1 MITFRNFDVKRMTL
15 CRRVGD
21 LFSDKTVSSR
31 LKGMAMKTVK
41 GVENV
46 YTQHTPLLATTLE
59 NVARGRL
66 PHMDFPRLGGGDTSP
81 TAAKVLRCL
90 AAPSGS
96 GRRRAALLT
105 DCSESATCNQGC
117 IQCSRTLVL
126 ERFDRVVQALSAC
139 CSSRMVEAVFL
150 HRKPAL

>member
-1 MITFRNFDVKRMTL
+1 MTTFRDFHAKSMTL
-15 CRRVGD
+15 CRRMGD

-81 TAAKVLRCL
+81 TAAKVLRRL

-96 GRRRAALLT
+96 GRRRAALLM
-105 DCSESATCNQGC
+105 DCNESATCNQVC
-117 IQCSRTLVL
+117 NHCS
-126 ERFDRVVQALSAC
+126 
-139 CSSRMVEAVFL
+139 
-150 HRKPAL
+150 